1 MKLYRTSLKSNYI
14 ALSKRITIA
23 VIIIRVS
30 ILLPRA
36 AIIGLHDH
44 AQQQFFVPLHIYLI
58 RPFCVISFF
67 LKEGMGLFCLD
78 QDCNSRICV
87 KYFREILNRNLPQ
100 TIIKYS
106 EQLANQF
113 KFNDNII
120 KSVNNTA
127 FLSEH
132 HFNLKT
138 KLTIYDNS
146 CFNTG

>member
-1 MKLYRTSLKSNYI
+1 MS
-14 ALSKRITIA
+14 
-23 VIIIRVS
+23 
-30 ILLPRA
+30 
-36 AIIGLHDH
+36 
-44 AQQQFFVPLHIYLI
+44 
-58 RPFCVISFF
+58 
-67 LKEGMGLFCLD
+67 LFCLD

-146 CFNTG
+146 CFNTGQYFLNNDLVMANTMTDNVCCQ